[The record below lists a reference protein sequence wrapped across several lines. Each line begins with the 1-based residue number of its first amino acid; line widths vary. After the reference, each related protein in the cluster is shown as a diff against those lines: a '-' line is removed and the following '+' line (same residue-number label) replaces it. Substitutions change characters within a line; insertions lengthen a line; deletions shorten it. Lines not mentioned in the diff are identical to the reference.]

1 MWHGVRRSFSLK
13 GSEGERDLGIQST
26 GVWDQEYGRFLT
38 LNSCNALQDRRVH
51 PHRLLLFLGVSGTG
65 ETWGAFEL
73 ALHVLDDWWSVR
85 SCYGLGHHP
94 PLW

>member
-1 MWHGVRRSFSLK
+1 MVMRRSFSLK
-13 GSEGERDLGIQST
+13 GSEDERDLGIQSAR
-26 GVWDQEYGRFLT
+26 VWDQEYSRFPALT
-38 LNSCNALQDRRVH
+38 SCNALQDWRVH

-73 ALHVLDDWWSVR
+73 ALHVLDDRWSVR

-94 PLW
+94 SLW

>member
-1 MWHGVRRSFSLK
+1 MK
-13 GSEGERDLGIQST
+13 GIWGSRALGQ
-26 GVWDQEYGRFLT
+26 GGDQEYGHFPM
-38 LNSCNALQDRRVH
+38 LNSCNALQDWRVH
-51 PHRLLLFLGVSGTG
+51 PHRLLLFFGVSGPG

-94 PLW
+94 PLR